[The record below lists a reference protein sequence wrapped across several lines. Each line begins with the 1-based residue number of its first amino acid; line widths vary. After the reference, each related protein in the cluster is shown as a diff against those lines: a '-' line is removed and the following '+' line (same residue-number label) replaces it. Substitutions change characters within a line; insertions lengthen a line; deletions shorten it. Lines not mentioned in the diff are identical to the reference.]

1 MEISNPP
8 DKQFKE
14 MIKKMLNESRR
25 RIYEHNKMFNKEAE
39 NIEDCFLGSQI
50 ACYVQLFATPWT
62 AALQAPLSIGYS
74 RQEYWDGLPFP
85 SPRDLPDPGIESRSP
100 ALQMDSLPLV
110 QPRSKQS

>member
-14 MIKKMLNESRR
+14 MIKKMLNEPR
-25 RIYEHNKMFNKEAE
+25 RIYEHNKMFNKETE
-39 NIEDCFLGSQI
+39 NIEDCFFVSQI
-50 ACYVQLFATPWT
+50 ACYVQLFATPWN

-85 SPRDLPDPGIESRSP
+85 SSRDLSDPGIESRSP
-100 ALQMDSLPLV
+100 ALQVDSSPLT
-110 QPRSKQS
+110 QPRSKHS